1 MRGGCGRLLLSKR
14 VVLRLISPSRGG
26 NEQFEK
32 LHIFLFQADR
42 PPISGRPARVSAS
55 DEFGARN
62 VTRTLSIDRS
72 WSHCKERP
80 S

>member
-32 LHIFLFQADR
+32 LHIFL
-42 PPISGRPARVSAS
+42 ISGRQATDLRQ
-55 DEFGARN
+55 
-62 VTRTLSIDRS
+62 TRES
-72 WSHCKERP
+72 
-80 S
+80 